1 MTQSWRAHNG
11 KITSM
16 IYAKNCVWTGAE
28 DGHLTVWDSVSKIC

>member
-16 IYAKNCVWTGAE
+16 LCANNCVWTGAE
-28 DGHLTVWDSVSKIC
+28 DGHLTVWDTVSKID